1 MSGVPGRGGP
11 VPKRQAQRR
20 RANKPE
26 VEVRSA
32 PAAPAGKAQPPAA
45 ARDWHPIAR
54 RWYKALAE
62 SGQSVYYEPSDWA
75 TAYLLAEVISRELQP
90 QIVGRD
96 EETGKPLTATMPVKG
111 ASLAAWL
118 KAMTGLMVTE
128 GERRRAR
135 VELTR
140 TDEEPA
146 EEGALSK
153 LDEYRR
159 RALSG

>member
-1 MSGVPGRGGP
+1 M
-11 VPKRQAQRR
+11 
-20 RANKPE
+20 
-26 VEVRSA
+26 
-32 PAAPAGKAQPPAA
+32 
-45 ARDWHPIAR
+45 
-54 RWYKALAE
+54 
-62 SGQSVYYEPSDWA
+62 YYEPSDWA

-96 EETGKPLTATMPVKG
+96 EDTGEPLTATMPVKG

-118 KAMTGLMVTE
+118 KAMIGLVVTE

-140 TDEEPA
+140 ADEEPA